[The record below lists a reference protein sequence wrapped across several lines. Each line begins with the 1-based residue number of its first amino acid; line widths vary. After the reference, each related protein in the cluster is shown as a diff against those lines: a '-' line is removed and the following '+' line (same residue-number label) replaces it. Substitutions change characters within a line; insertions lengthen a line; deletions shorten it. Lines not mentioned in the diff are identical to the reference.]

1 MVLGLDVVL
10 TQEVG
15 DQREGKSVK
24 EDALP
29 LPDNPSGSVNEGR
42 LTQTLEAKDLESPM
56 SGRIVSNRKNGGARE
71 DQIVSGRVWT
81 RGDEPK
87 RGKLVLWLS
96 HPPSSFSAPVMV
108 TSSLQ
113 VPTTRER
120 VTLALRDIQREKH
133 GSTMKDK
140 TASEER
146 TLRPTENSKTS
157 NDCVA
162 QGTRRT
168 VGQSFTDG
176 QESQTTEEIIPLT
189 TRMDMECQTLL
200 PSEGDFL
207 IAGATPDKNDDGTRT
222 AAASTAST
230 VDTGNGTEGTRRIAV
245 NRRFQPI
252 LLCGGSVDLRGS
264 LRGFGDC
271 RIVSRSSLGR
281 RVIGRI
287 YCTNWGDIVLDSER
301 SASSALCISS
311 GESHSSENLGQRDLG
326 RKDCGTTRNCNGVCR
341 TDFGERG
348 ELVVCEELARFLQ
361 GTYYRRLTAYGIW
374 KNGIASRLSKSA
386 TGKKSK
392 AGRYGRKGR
401 STARSGSPAGQ

>member
-1 MVLGLDVVL
+1 ML
-10 TQEVG
+10 THETGV
-15 DQREGKSVK
+15 QRVSKSVK
-24 EDALP
+24 GDALP
-29 LPDNPSGSVNEGR
+29 LPDNPSDSVNEGR

-120 VTLALRDIQREKH
+120 VTLALQKIQRDKH

-207 IAGATPDKNDDGTRT
+207 IAGATPEKDKNDDGTRT

-230 VDTGNGTEGTRRIAV
+230 AATGNATEGTRRIAV
-245 NRRFQPI
+245 DRRFQPI
-252 LLCGGSVDLRGS
+252 LLCGG
-264 LRGFGDC
+264 
-271 RIVSRSSLGR
+271 
-281 RVIGRI
+281 
-287 YCTNWGDIVLDSER
+287 
-301 SASSALCISS
+301 
-311 GESHSSENLGQRDLG
+311 
-326 RKDCGTTRNCNGVCR
+326 
-341 TDFGERG
+341 
-348 ELVVCEELARFLQ
+348 
-361 GTYYRRLTAYGIW
+361 
-374 KNGIASRLSKSA
+374 
-386 TGKKSK
+386 
-392 AGRYGRKGR
+392 
-401 STARSGSPAGQ
+401 